1 MKFIDLFSGIGGFRS
16 ALELNG
22 HECIAYSEVDKFAKQ
37 SYQAIYNTEDEID
50 LGDITKISEEYL
62 SHFKQENDIVVGG
75 SPCFRKGTLITTK
88 NGLKPIE
95 EIKKGDYVLT
105 HNNRYKEVVV
115 PMVNPA
121 KEIYSLK
128 VMNSVETYVTP
139 EHPVRAIEKFSKYNS
154 KERKYDISFSKP
166 KWIKVKDL
174 QKGKHYIQLGK
185 SSEETNPDNIT
196 KEEAWLI
203 GRYIAD
209 GYLLTSKRSGR
220 KNSFRRD
227 VVFCVG
233 KDKKLKFENKLSEYT
248 MNPSEEKTVYKYRKQ
263 NERLFNLVSKCGRG
277 SENKEIPQEYLN
289 LPLEILEELIEG
301 YLSGDGSCS
310 NGIYSF
316 TTVSEK
322 LALSLVSGLNNV
334 YKNGASITFS
344 ERPKKH
350 IIEGREVNQKD
361 TYRIQLRKEYN
372 KGREPQT
379 LKIDNFLYAPIKKIE
394 IQETSETVYNF
405 EVEDDNSYVANNMV
419 VHNCQSFSLAGSR
432 KGFEDTRGTLFFEY
446 AKVVKETQPKYFLF
460 ENVKGMLSHDKGN
473 TIRVV
478 LETFD
483 QLGYYIDFNVFNSK
497 YYDVPQNRERI
508 YIVGKR
514 KDLVDNSKY
523 QEKVKGKKKL
533 EEVHNWAVDN
543 INYVKLLPKL
553 KTEVTT
559 RLIDVLEDEVDEKYY
574 LSEEKT
580 KKLTLDNDL
589 GGKLNM
595 YDYNE
600 RDRVHSVNKVSPT
613 LNTMQG
619 GDRQPKVAVIGNTS
633 NTGYKSH
640 DVHDTDGLSPTVA
653 ARDYKGPKQIAVRE
667 ATKQG
672 YAIAEQGDSVN
683 VTYPD
688 SKTRR
693 GRVGKQVAQ
702 TLQAGEVNQG
712 VVMEDKNIRFTDD
725 GFHIHRNDKKKSSIQ
740 GTHVTYK
747 EGKTHALTSN
757 HVPMTLNNLRIRKLT
772 PLECWRLQGFTD
784 EQFYKAK
791 DSGVSNS
798 QLYKQAGNAVT
809 VNVVDYIVKN
819 IIKEQ

>member
-75 SPCFRKGTLITTK
+75 SP
-88 NGLKPIE
+88 
-95 EIKKGDYVLT
+95 
-105 HNNRYKEVVV
+105 
-115 PMVNPA
+115 
-121 KEIYSLK
+121 
-128 VMNSVETYVTP
+128 
-139 EHPVRAIEKFSKYNS
+139 
-154 KERKYDISFSKP
+154 
-166 KWIKVKDL
+166 
-174 QKGKHYIQLGK
+174 
-185 SSEETNPDNIT
+185 
-196 KEEAWLI
+196 
-203 GRYIAD
+203 
-209 GYLLTSKRSGR
+209 
-220 KNSFRRD
+220 
-227 VVFCVG
+227 
-233 KDKKLKFENKLSEYT
+233 
-248 MNPSEEKTVYKYRKQ
+248 
-263 NERLFNLVSKCGRG
+263 
-277 SENKEIPQEYLN
+277 
-289 LPLEILEELIEG
+289 
-301 YLSGDGSCS
+301 
-310 NGIYSF
+310 
-316 TTVSEK
+316 
-322 LALSLVSGLNNV
+322 
-334 YKNGASITFS
+334 
-344 ERPKKH
+344 
-350 IIEGREVNQKD
+350 
-361 TYRIQLRKEYN
+361 
-372 KGREPQT
+372 
-379 LKIDNFLYAPIKKIE
+379 
-394 IQETSETVYNF
+394 
-405 EVEDDNSYVANNMV
+405 
-419 VHNCQSFSLAGSR
+419 CQSFSLAGSR

-514 KDLVDNSKY
+514 KDLVDSPKY

-543 INYVKLLPKL
+543 ISYVKLLPKL

-693 GRVGKQVAQ
+693 GRVGKQIAQ

-725 GFHIHRNDKKKSSIQ
+725 GFHTHRNDKKKSSIQ

-772 PLECWRLQGFTD
+772 PLECWRLQSFTD

>member
-16 ALELNG
+16 ALELSG
-22 HECIAYSEVDKFAKQ
+22 HECIAYSEIDKYAKQ
-37 SYQAIYNTEDEID
+37 SYQAMYDTENEID
-50 LGDITKISEEYL
+50 LGDITNISQEYL

-75 SPCFRKGTLITTK
+75 SP
-88 NGLKPIE
+88 
-95 EIKKGDYVLT
+95 
-105 HNNRYKEVVV
+105 
-115 PMVNPA
+115 
-121 KEIYSLK
+121 
-128 VMNSVETYVTP
+128 
-139 EHPVRAIEKFSKYNS
+139 
-154 KERKYDISFSKP
+154 
-166 KWIKVKDL
+166 
-174 QKGKHYIQLGK
+174 
-185 SSEETNPDNIT
+185 
-196 KEEAWLI
+196 
-203 GRYIAD
+203 
-209 GYLLTSKRSGR
+209 
-220 KNSFRRD
+220 
-227 VVFCVG
+227 
-233 KDKKLKFENKLSEYT
+233 
-248 MNPSEEKTVYKYRKQ
+248 
-263 NERLFNLVSKCGRG
+263 
-277 SENKEIPQEYLN
+277 
-289 LPLEILEELIEG
+289 
-301 YLSGDGSCS
+301 
-310 NGIYSF
+310 
-316 TTVSEK
+316 
-322 LALSLVSGLNNV
+322 
-334 YKNGASITFS
+334 
-344 ERPKKH
+344 
-350 IIEGREVNQKD
+350 
-361 TYRIQLRKEYN
+361 
-372 KGREPQT
+372 
-379 LKIDNFLYAPIKKIE
+379 
-394 IQETSETVYNF
+394 
-405 EVEDDNSYVANNMV
+405 
-419 VHNCQSFSLAGSR
+419 CQSFSLAGSR

-514 KDLVDNSKY
+514 KDLVDNPKY

-574 LSEEKT
+574 LSDEKT

-595 YDYNE
+595 YDFNE
-600 RDRVHSVNKVSPT
+600 RDKVHSVNKVSPT

-619 GDRQPKVAVIGNTS
+619 GDRQPK
-633 NTGYKSH
+633 
-640 DVHDTDGLSPTVA
+640 
-653 ARDYKGPKQIAVRE
+653 IAVRE

-712 VVMEDKNIRFTDD
+712 VVIDDTQGYDGVRYYKGIAPTLRSSRSGLKTVATPKEESGEVNQGVVMDNTLNFYAKDNVVYDEEQYKELVKDNNDFEVDYIYVEPTLYQLDEKHILLINNDQNQFEVIEIREGYYLTLKVASSLDELNLTTYKKEFGRFGRQAVETLNENKNIIND
-725 GFHIHRNDKKKSSIQ
+725 GMTVNAYNKTIDKTGLSP
-740 GTHVTYK
+740 TLTTRP
-747 EGKTHALTSN
+747 EGFKTAILPITN
-757 HVPMTLNNLRIRKLT
+757 GLRIRKLT

-798 QLYKQAGNAVT
+798 QLYKQAGNSVT
-809 VNVVDYIVKN
+809 VNVVDAIVKEL
-819 IIKEQ
+819 K